1 MSKEIEIE
9 FKSMLTNDDYE
20 HLLHYYTITNDQF
33 VIQTNLYFDTA
44 DFQLKQQ
51 GMGLRIRRF
60 AEKAE
65 ATLKVPQT
73 IGLLEIT
80 DTLTLADTEQALQNN
95 QFTSQATEILAQLR
109 NLAISLTDL
118 QLIGQLTTKRVEFMI
133 PEGKLALDESWYSDQ
148 HDFEL
153 EIEVADASYGEAE
166 FKQLLKKF
174 QLPYRKTQNKIVR
187 AVAAQQKRDKKTEGF
202 Q

>member
-9 FKSMLTNDDYE
+9 FKSMLTNDEYE
-20 HLLHYYTITNDQF
+20 RLLHYYTITNDQF
-33 VIQTNLYFDTA
+33 VIQTNLYFDTV

-65 ATLKVPQT
+65 ATLKVPQS
-73 IGLLEIT
+73 ISLLEIT

-95 QFTSQATEILAQLR
+95 QFTSKAIEILAQLH

-118 QLIGQLTTKRVEFMI
+118 HLIGQLTTKRVEFMI

-153 EIEVADASYGEAE
+153 EIEVPDASYGEAE
-166 FKQLLKKF
+166 FKQLLNNF